1 MLAICAIVKNEHP
14 FILEWL
20 AYHRCLDI
28 HRFYIADNISTDGT
42 SELLIALE
50 EIGIIKRYSYPTEI
64 GVAPQIM
71 AYNSLLTAAEDKWL
85 AFIDA
90 DEFITPNNYEE
101 GLIELVKLLDDDK
114 VSAIALNWSVY
125 GSSCS
130 IIPENALVIERLT
143 RRANKDHPVNQH
155 YKSIVRRRDTLS
167 AGKTPHDFVLHKGK
181 SYIKTSGAPEL
192 NSHGLSEAVDWGKAR
207 INHYVIKSQAEFFTK
222 KAARGRATTLD
233 IQLNRTLSFFRSHDL
248 NQIEDNIPCWFITKV
263 KNEKLSLV
271 NALKSI
277 GYDYHDFNYPSP
289 LYRTAHGM
297 GKGCIDFLS
306 ITERLIEF
314 RGWAIDKNNHPI
326 ESIIAVINSI
336 NIKKCTNLKFRDRSD
351 LSLAGLGSGVSAGFN
366 TSVFLPD
373 GEINKIDFYG
383 LDRNDLVIVEIKGNF
398 DIIAMINNESNLN
411 KSTT

>member
-1 MLAICAIVKNEHP
+1 MLAICAIFKNEHP
-14 FILEWL
+14 YILEWL

-28 HRFYIADNISTDGT
+28 HHFYIADNISTDGT
-42 SELLIALE
+42 SELLIALDK
-50 EIGIIKRYSYPTEI
+50 INVIKRYPYPTEL
-64 GVAPQIM
+64 GMPPQIM
-71 AYNSLLTAAEDKWL
+71 AYNALLTTAEDEWL

-101 GLIELVKLLDDDK
+101 GLIELVTLLDDDK

-155 YKSIVRRRDTLS
+155 YKSIVRKRDTLS
-167 AGKTPHDFVLHKGK
+167 AGKTPHDFSLHEGK

-192 NSHGLSEAVDWGKAR
+192 DSHGLSRSVDWEKAR

-222 KAARGRATTLD
+222 KATRGRATTLD
-233 IQLNRTLSFFRSHDL
+233 TQLNRTLSFFRSHDL
-248 NQIEDNIPCWFITKV
+248 NQIEDNIPRWFVNKV
-263 KNEKLSLV
+263 KDEKESLV
-271 NALKSI
+271 KALESV
-277 GYDYHDFNYPSP
+277 GYDYHEFNYQSP

-297 GKGCIDFLS
+297 GKGCIDFLNV
-306 ITERLIEF
+306 TERLVEF
-314 RGWAIDKNNHPI
+314 RGWVIDKNNYPV

-336 NIKKCTNLKFRDRSD
+336 RIQKCINLKFRDRND
-351 LSLAGLGSGVSAGFN
+351 LSLAGLGTGIRAGFN
-366 TSVFLPD
+366 TSIFLPD

-383 LDRNDLVIVEIKGNF
+383 LDRNGLVIVEIKGNF
-398 DIIAMINNESNLN
+398 DIIKMINNS
-411 KSTT
+411 